1 MARMRE
7 AYFAYDSEE
16 TQEETAM
23 DIVYED
29 VGNKFENLPSPRAVK
44 VLEPASKGEWW
55 SQFLGSLLT

>member
-1 MARMRE
+1 MRE

-29 VGNKFENLPSPRAVK
+29 VGNKFDNLPSSRVVK
-44 VLEPASKGEWW
+44 GSEPASKGEC
-55 SQFLGSLLT
+55 